1 MINRVNVILAM
12 ISLSTQVLFT
22 KYFVNEINARSIF
35 QEVFVMMMKLLLLV
49 TLKCSTQFDKRS

>member
-22 KYFVNEINARSIF
+22 KYFVNEIKARSIF